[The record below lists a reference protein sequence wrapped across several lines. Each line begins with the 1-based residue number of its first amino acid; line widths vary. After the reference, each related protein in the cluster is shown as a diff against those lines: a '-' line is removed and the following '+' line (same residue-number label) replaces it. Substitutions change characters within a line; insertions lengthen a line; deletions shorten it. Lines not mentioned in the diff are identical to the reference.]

1 MGLVRGGGEGEERA
15 GMKSRNLQNIPVL
28 SNGAA
33 YSWFS
38 IVDSK
43 CASGSFLLFKI
54 EAIRKECART
64 NDSAQATRVYV
75 EPKLF

>member
-38 IVDSK
+38 IVDSRRENTM
-43 CASGSFLLFKI
+43 LF
-54 EAIRKECART
+54 
-64 NDSAQATRVYV
+64 
-75 EPKLF
+75 F